1 MFNLSRWRPRHL
13 VLAWSAYWVSLGL
26 ITLGP
31 ALAAILR
38 MTAPGGK
45 GSVNGSITDGVFSLS
60 VLRDGVNLW
69 NGSAGLLSIAAWVAG
84 PPIALFLLWLARRP
98 SPGGALLHADVE
110 QVNAAEPGSPAAGLL
125 KEPTPGVAGLRR
137 PRERA
142 APDQGTGGRHV
153 TPL

>member
-1 MFNLSRWRPRHL
+1 MFNLSRWRPRQL
-13 VLAWSAYWVSLGL
+13 VFAWSAYWVSLGL

-31 ALAAILR
+31 AIAAILR
-38 MTAPGGK
+38 MSAPGGK

-60 VLRDGVNLW
+60 VVRDGANLW
-69 NGSAGLLSIAAWVAG
+69 HGSAGLLSIAAWVAG

-98 SPGGALLHADVE
+98 SSDAALLHGDEDRAKGVE
-110 QVNAAEPGSPAAGLL
+110 SGSPAAVLL
-125 KEPTPGVAGLRR
+125 KEPTPEVAGLRR